1 MAVMKRSIA
10 GLASMC
16 GFDCHGVVNGK
27 KVTVPNGFCGGFSIL
42 YAVRCRPSVTA
53 KGYTLSQ
60 QGAALLY
67 STLHSNGLCEDN
79 GAMNIRQIHDGLS
92 LIASGDHELV
102 TESGFDLDTFH
113 KELKVKAGI
122 LPIIPLYANGRAFPG
137 NETNLEYHFNCIGAI
152 DNTRPTERAIG
163 GYGCGD
169 DDSVWNVHPAR
180 PNAPI
185 WHTWDTIAKAQPI
198 ALVVMAGA

>member
-1 MAVMKRSIA
+1 MGSVVRRTIA
-10 GLASMC
+10 GAASMC

-27 KVTVPNGFCGGFSIL
+27 KITVPNGFCGGFAIL

-67 STLHSNGLCEDN
+67 STLHAKGLCEDN
-79 GAMNIRQIHDGLS
+79 GAMNIQQIHDALS
-92 LIASGDHELV
+92 LIASGNHELV
-102 TESGFDLDTFH
+102 VDLDMDTFH
-113 KELKVKAGI
+113 AELKAKAGI

-137 NETNLEYHFNCIGAI
+137 NETNLDYHFNCIEAI

-163 GYGCGD
+163 GYGFGD
-169 DDSVWNVHPAR
+169 DDSIWNVHPAR
-180 PNAPI
+180 PNASI

-198 ALVVMAGA
+198 SYVVMAGA